1 MNKPSSTPSYSVK
14 LAGLAMSLMAASCGS
29 DEIQLGSTQSADA
42 YQSSADGHVRGQ
54 DASSLG
60 TDSSDTQQGKDTTA
74 SKKTPVIVS
83 CEAVQEKLNIV
94 FSQIDAQCP
103 INDAE
108 IEGLDADLITRATKI
123 IQNFQQALS
132 GKNVS
137 MKRYNSASTEGTLY
151 LADENGTLDTKY
163 MIDIYESDNEF
174 VLNIGNTDLQM
185 FFGKYK
191 DTDGTEKLWLQ
202 KIRLAEEQDVCKP
215 ASNPYSVLTLIL
227 AEQGPAYGHM
237 LSKDYDWATY
247 SDVFPEQ
254 GTFTCNTKSQV
265 IDCPTSAVNP
275 WLSEKIAYECNPLE
289 VTMEKSKIIP
299 PENGFTLAQQVLDA
313 AKPLVTEVMAKF
325 SKDDSWKKL
334 TWKANE

>member
-1 MNKPSSTPSYSVK
+1 MNKPSSSPSLAVK
-14 LAGLAMSLMAASCGS
+14 VTGLVMGLMAASCSSDDVALSGS
-29 DEIQLGSTQSADA
+29 QFTDA
-42 YQSSADGHVRGQ
+42 YQSAADGRVGGQ
-54 DASSLG
+54 DTSNSGAD
-60 TDSSDTQQGKDTTA
+60 TSDTQQSQDTK
-74 SKKTPVIVS
+74 SPKKTPIIVS
-83 CEAVQEKLNIV
+83 CEAVQKKLNVV

-108 IEGLDADLITRATKI
+108 IEGLDAELITRATKI

-151 LADENGTLDTKY
+151 LADENGTLDAKY

-215 ASNPYSVLTLIL
+215 ASNPYSVLTLVL
-227 AEQGPAYGHM
+227 AEQGPAYGH
-237 LSKDYDWATY
+237 LISKDYDWATY

-265 IDCPTSAVNP
+265 IDCPTSTVNP

-299 PENGFTLAQQVLDA
+299 PENGFALAQQVLDA
-313 AKPLVTEVMAKF
+313 VKPLVTEAMAKF
-325 SKDDSWKKL
+325 SKDDSWKKI
-334 TWKANE
+334 TWKAE